1 MLIIFF
7 QILHKGKDLFEILS
21 LLRIFWGDL
30 KVLLFGSLAKKLLIE
45 VKYPAETALY
55 KSAIKKAAPK
65 SGFYLRSI
73 TFLFVLVLTG

>member
-30 KVLLFGSLAKKLLIE
+30 KVLLFGNLTKQFLIG
-45 VKYPAETALY
+45 VKYPAFSDFVIRLFALRH
-55 KSAIKKAAPK
+55 SFFH
-65 SGFYLRSI
+65 GFPQTSCCSENRE
-73 TFLFVLVLTG
+73 

>member
-30 KVLLFGSLAKKLLIE
+30 KVLLFGNLTKQFL
-45 VKYPAETALY
+45 
-55 KSAIKKAAPK
+55 
-65 SGFYLRSI
+65 SGLVES
-73 TFLFVLVLTG
+73 VLTFPDDADDKSHSVQLA